1 MAPLPPQRS
10 NASELP
16 GTTKLS
22 PGNMFGNQSTFGSSG
37 INGGTQSVSVMTSS
51 RAKQLFDRYD
61 NDGSGSISISEFRNL
76 CYDMGYFLTDKELA
90 LDIKLLDADGNGTL
104 SYDEFIRWWKK
115 DDRFLGL
122 QLSDQEVE
130 TLNKYLSHFKRFDKD
145 GSGIIDIREFKNL
158 YIDLVKKKMAKKSL
172 MATLQDIDTNR
183 DGKVSFNE
191 YVQWALKHCT
201 TSIFQTDISAASPQ
215 TTRRAS
221 VRTQRTTN
229 SEMTS

>member
-22 PGNMFGNQSTFGSSG
+22 PGNMFGNQSNFVSTG
-37 INGGTQSVSVMTSS
+37 INGGTQSVSVMASS

-76 CYDMGYFLTDKELA
+76 CYDMGYFLTDEELA

-104 SYDEFIRWWKK
+104 SYDEYGGKK
-115 DDRFLGL
+115 TIGFL
-122 QLSDQEVE
+122 DC
-130 TLNKYLSHFKRFDKD
+130 NYLIKRFDKD

-158 YIDLVKKKMAKKSL
+158 YIDLVKRKMAKKSL

-201 TSIFQTDISAASPQ
+201 ASICQTDISVASPQ
-215 TTRRAS
+215 TIRRAS
-221 VRTQRTTN
+221 VRTKIN
-229 SEMTS
+229 NEMTS